1 MPLTLET
8 AVYVTED
15 AAEAEAICDEVLAPN
30 EIEAFVRDRRSHVFP
45 IPAAEG
51 GAFVI
56 VVASAHAADAR
67 GHLTQA
73 RESGVISPHGELV
86 K

>member
-1 MPLTLET
+1 MSEALET

-30 EIEAFVRDRRSHVFP
+30 GIEAFVRDRTSHVFP
-45 IPAAEG
+45 IPAAEA

-56 VVASAHAADAR
+56 VVSSAHSGDAR
-67 GHLTQA
+67 GHLAEA
-73 RESGVISPHGELV
+73 RESGVISKHGELLQ
-86 K
+86 